1 MVDAGYDG
9 EAPGVESSHR
19 AFVGFQGG
27 GACEL
32 HEDLMGYLSGFIGFF
47 LVGLCKGLVIVVPLS
62 LRDQGERCLWFA

>member
-1 MVDAGYDG
+1 MVQQFVSFMVDAGYDG

-27 GACEL
+27 ACEL

-47 LVGLCKGLVIVVPLS
+47 L
-62 LRDQGERCLWFA
+62 

>member
-1 MVDAGYDG
+1 MARRRGLN
-9 EAPGVESSHR
+9 HR
-19 AFVGFQGG
+19 IGLLLDSRG